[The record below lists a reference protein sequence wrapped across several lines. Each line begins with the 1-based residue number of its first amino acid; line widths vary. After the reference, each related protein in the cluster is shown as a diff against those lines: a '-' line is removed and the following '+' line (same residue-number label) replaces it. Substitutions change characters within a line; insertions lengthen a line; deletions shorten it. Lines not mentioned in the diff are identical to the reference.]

1 MTPEPMTSLSS
12 LELLA
17 AYPEIVMAVGSMI
30 LLMAGVFIKGNTTRM
45 ISIGAIALMLIAAI
59 VVLLLPEGRIA
70 AFNNMFV
77 TDAFGRFAKILIL
90 IGGVAA
96 IVMSMDFIR
105 REKMERFE
113 FPVLITIAVLGMMMM
128 VSSNSLISLYLGLEL
143 QSLALYV
150 IAAFNRDSARSSEAG
165 LKYFVLGALSSGMLL
180 YGASLVY
187 GFTGTV
193 AFPQIAA
200 MLAGGDVSVGF
211 VFGLV
216 FVLAGLAF
224 KISAVPFHMWTPD
237 VYEGAPT
244 AVTAFFAGAPKVAA
258 MALILRVLFEAF
270 PSATEQWQQVI
281 VFTSILSMVLGAF
294 AAIGQRNIKRLMAYS
309 SIGHMGYALVGLAAG
324 TETGVKGVLV
334 YMTIYLITN
343 LGVFCAILSM
353 RREQGMVETIDDLAG
368 ISRSRPMFA
377 AVMAILMFSLAGIPP
392 MAGFF
397 AKFFVFLAAIEA
409 GLYTLAIIGVLTSVV
424 GAFYYLRIIKLM
436 YFDEPAEP
444 FLPMPRELTAVL
456 TISVLFTFPVFLF
469 VGLPILE
476 AAQSAALA
484 LVQ

>member
-165 LKYFVLGALSSGMLL
+165 LKYFLFVPNLHRTCFQLHL
-180 YGASLVY
+180 Y
-187 GFTGTV
+187 
-193 AFPQIAA
+193 
-200 MLAGGDVSVGF
+200 
-211 VFGLV
+211 
-216 FVLAGLAF
+216 
-224 KISAVPFHMWTPD
+224 KIISINNTPD
-237 VYEGAPT
+237 VLRFMVKHARGRL
-244 AVTAFFAGAPKVAA
+244 AFGK
-258 MALILRVLFEAF
+258 
-270 PSATEQWQQVI
+270 S
-281 VFTSILSMVLGAF
+281 
-294 AAIGQRNIKRLMAYS
+294 N
-309 SIGHMGYALVGLAAG
+309 
-324 TETGVKGVLV
+324 
-334 YMTIYLITN
+334 
-343 LGVFCAILSM
+343 
-353 RREQGMVETIDDLAG
+353 
-368 ISRSRPMFA
+368 
-377 AVMAILMFSLAGIPP
+377 
-392 MAGFF
+392 
-397 AKFFVFLAAIEA
+397 
-409 GLYTLAIIGVLTSVV
+409 
-424 GAFYYLRIIKLM
+424 
-436 YFDEPAEP
+436 
-444 FLPMPRELTAVL
+444 
-456 TISVLFTFPVFLF
+456 
-469 VGLPILE
+469 
-476 AAQSAALA
+476 
-484 LVQ
+484 